1 MAISP
6 PHATPAMRP
15 QTMAWSSFGRRRTH
29 QSQTRT
35 LSARPLRNS
44 EPGAFW
50 IGDFDTNCVR
60 RLGPSDTQENAL
72 VSFEQTLLDLVYNCR
87 QALDLNLPG
96 QSRNAVD
103 YSSLELN

>member
-29 QSQTRT
+29 QFQTRT
-35 LSARPLRNS
+35 LSARPLRNF
-44 EPGAFW
+44 EHRAFW

-60 RLGPSDTQENAL
+60 RLGPSDTEEDAL
-72 VSFEQTLLDLVYNCR
+72 ISFEQTLTDWFMLAEKYKFEPTWSIAEHCR
-87 QALDLNLPG
+87 LFL
-96 QSRNAVD
+96 
-103 YSSLELN
+103 